1 MQRPRAWLDEILPMT
16 TELQRNANL
25 RMAWTLAA
33 IAAVFGLG
41 FFLRVVLFGG

>member
-1 MQRPRAWLDEILPMT
+1 MA
-16 TELQRNANL
+16 TELQRKANL

-41 FFLRVVLFGG
+41 FFLRIALFGG